1 MIFDNI
7 SRWLLYIKF
16 FFKNAT
22 KKDRFHIHL
31 IDRPLILCFNGK
43 YNSDGIHPCYKRKGF
58 IIIYTILL
66 RISFGNLPCLVF
78 FKFFF
83 FIQFGLIDPFDSN
96 ISFYVEMST
105 RSQVLFFSIESISSL
120 MAFTHCASFTP
131 LLKDVGWQENKA
143 YWSCSSRTG
152 VC

>member
-1 MIFDNI
+1 MTFDSI
-7 SRWLLYIKF
+7 TRWLVYINL
-16 FFKNAT
+16 FFKNAI
-22 KKDRFHIHL
+22 KKGKFHIHL
-31 IDRPLILCFNGK
+31 IHRPLILCCNGK
-43 YNSDGIHPCYKRKGF
+43 HSSDGIHPCYRSKGF

-66 RISFGNLPCLVF
+66 CISFGNQPFLVF
-78 FKFFF
+78 FKFSF

-105 RSQVLFFSIESISSL
+105 TSQVLFFSIASISSL

-131 LLKDVGWQENKA
+131 LLKDVGGQENKA
-143 YWSCSSRTG
+143 YWSCSSRIG